1 MQSTKDKEKNPHL
14 MQHAA
19 NANFKQGQAFRGIR
33 GEFLGVLFTGNAANL
48 KENLGIPS
56 WGLIHG

>member
-1 MQSTKDKEKNPHL
+1 VQSTKDKEKNPHL

-19 NANFKQGQAFRGIR
+19 TANFKQGQAFRGIR
-33 GEFLGVLFTGNAANL
+33 GEFLGVLLSGNTPNL
-48 KENLGIPS
+48 KENLGIRS